1 MFMTTLL
8 TMAEMWEKP
17 KCLLIDEQINK
28 MWHIHAME
36 YYSAIQRKE
45 TLIYGTTQMKLEDIM
60 LSEISLSKKGKYYMV
75 PLI

>member
-28 MWHIHAME
+28 MWHIHAIE
-36 YYSAIQRKE
+36 YYLVLKRKE
-45 TLIYGTTQMKLEDIM
+45 ILSQEM
-60 LSEISLSKKGKYYMV
+60 LQHG
-75 PLI
+75 